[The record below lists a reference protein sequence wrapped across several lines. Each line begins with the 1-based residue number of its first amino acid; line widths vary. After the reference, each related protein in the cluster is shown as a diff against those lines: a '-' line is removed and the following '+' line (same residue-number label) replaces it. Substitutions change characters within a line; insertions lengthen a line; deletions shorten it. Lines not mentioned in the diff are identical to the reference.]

1 MLKKGTQLEQ
11 DKQYIEASNFY
22 FEVLNLKKQTLMQ
35 PSHST
40 GWEKVLNKYLSNFYQ
55 ERLWEM

>member
-22 FEVLNLKKQTLMQ
+22 FEALNLKKTNIDA
-35 PSHST
+35 T
-40 GWEKVLNKYLSNFYQ
+40 IALNRVGKKF
-55 ERLWEM
+55 